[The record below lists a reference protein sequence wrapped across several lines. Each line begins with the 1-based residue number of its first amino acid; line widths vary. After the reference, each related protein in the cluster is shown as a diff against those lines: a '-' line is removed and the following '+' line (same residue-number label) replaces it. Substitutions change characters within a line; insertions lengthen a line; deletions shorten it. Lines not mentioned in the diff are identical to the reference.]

1 MKPKTIQLI
10 FNISIVAGIICSSF
24 MIYNA
29 FCPNLPKV
37 YHTCIVIEFILT
49 IIIFVIVFT
58 KKKWDKQDSDKSNS

>member
-24 MIYNA
+24 LIYNT

-37 YHTCIVIEFILT
+37 YHTCIVFEFILS
-49 IIIFVIVFT
+49 IIIIVLALT
-58 KKKWDKQDSDKSNS
+58 KKKWDKHDSDQVEK